1 MGGMAFNLAFRYYTG
16 VQMGEGFWNKV
27 LHKYPEIDAVFQV
40 DARGNPLVLFA
51 LRFVPVLPF
60 STISHLYG
68 TFEYPFVKYMLISL
82 LALVPRLVS
91 YSFIGNNVYDPW
103 SSRFFVPLIV
113 LFVITGVSFFIMRS
127 VFKLVVRLSNK
138 NTKELPA
145 TEGSAPTER
154 TETENA

>member
-1 MGGMAFNLAFRYYTG
+1 MQL
-16 VQMGEGFWNKV
+16 K
-27 LHKYPEIDAVFQV
+27 
-40 DARGNPLVLFA
+40 RG
-51 LRFVPVLPF
+51 LRW
-60 STISHLYG
+60 
-68 TFEYPFVKYMLISL
+68 L

-145 TEGSAPTER
+145 TEESAPTER